1 MEVRTISENKGLDVT
16 LLIYQQSV
24 NNLRLHHKTV
34 TTVFL
39 LWLRNTD
46 ILNECWKESTENFFF
61 V

>member
-1 MEVRTISENKGLDVT
+1 MEVRTISENKGLYVT

-39 LWLRNTD
+39 LWLRNAD
-46 ILNECWKESTENFFF
+46 ILN
-61 V
+61 